1 MLGHLSQVLIEY
13 SLQHHRHPPGLD
25 RLPVDGQVQPS
36 LRNLPLQ
43 EPHQGGAVPASVE
56 MEEEEAGHGIVEL
69 ENPAAL
75 AGDEEACPGLTAGER
90 GGPWKESG
98 KLLPC
103 ASTSISVA

>member
-1 MLGHLSQVLIEY
+1 
-13 SLQHHRHPPGLD
+13 
-25 RLPVDGQVQPS
+25 
-36 LRNLPLQ
+36 
-43 EPHQGGAVPASVE
+43 